1 MNQKMILKILEMKV
15 FMTRLKIIIK
25 IRSLWE

>member
-25 IRSLWE
+25 IRSSWE